1 MFSVELRRLPGG
13 GDVTVGTRKKRWRDV
28 DTWMDKRSRGAFIL
42 GQRCEY
48 RQGWDEQEVLVS

>member
-1 MFSVELRRLPGG
+1 MELRRLPGG